1 MRNTPPV
8 GPNSPTRVTVPL
20 SGTPNT
26 ILPMTATIASLDA
39 AGLKLLSIFPGNPER
54 GVPMLN
60 AVVVLADT
68 TTGRCEAV
76 LEGGVLTAFRTA
88 AASGAATRVL
98 ARSDVETL
106 GLVGAGI
113 EARTHV
119 TAMLEVRPS
128 LRRVLVWSR
137 TRETADKLKADLAHL
152 QLGIDIADSPEHVT
166 RNADVLCTL
175 TPSKEPIVHGE
186 WFSPGLHVNAVGTHW
201 IGSREID
208 TEAVVRSRVVVDSR
222 DANEAECGDLMFPVA
237 EGAITR
243 EHFRDELGEVINRT
257 RPGRDSDDQITMYQ
271 SVGLAIQDV
280 ATGALLVRLAR
291 ERGVGTEVALW

>member
-1 MRNTPPV
+1 
-8 GPNSPTRVTVPL
+8 
-20 SGTPNT
+20 
-26 ILPMTATIASLDA
+26 
-39 AGLKLLSIFPGNPER
+39 
-54 GVPMLN
+54 
-60 AVVVLADT
+60 
-68 TTGRCEAV
+68 
-76 LEGGVLTAFRTA
+76 
-88 AASGAATRVL
+88 
-98 ARSDVETL
+98 
-106 GLVGAGI
+106 
-113 EARTHV
+113 
-119 TAMLEVRPS
+119 MLEVRPS